1 MHRARLVVSIL
12 SGLVAIVIVAVVVG
26 LATSADS
33 GRLHDTPAPTANAGA
48 PAAAA
53 REVLTVGAQ
62 MPGTQAISAGFLGL
76 SIEYSAFTA
85 YAGKDPHAVDPV
97 FEQLIRNLT
106 PGQSPVL
113 RIGGDTTDWS
123 WYPVP
128 GMTRP
133 KGVRIDLGPAWVGA
147 MASLAKA
154 LDAHLILGINLEA
167 DSPRLSGYEARQFVE
182 GIGRS
187 HISAFE
193 IGNEPELYGS
203 LAWYVINGHK
213 YYGRPHDYSYTDYL
227 NDVAR
232 IRAALPRLQ
241 LAGPAVGGKEWMPKT
256 GRFVAAEPRVAIVTL
271 HRYPL
276 HQCFNRPSAPSY
288 PTVAH
293 ILAPRATRGLADGV
307 KPYVKL
313 AHAHGLLLR
322 IDEMNSLSCGNDN
335 RISDA
340 FVSALWSVD
349 ALFEMARV
357 GVDGVNIFSN
367 PGASAQLFTFSEAHG
382 RWMASVEPDYY
393 GLMMFA
399 QSAPP
404 GSRLLHVSGAAGHIK
419 AWATRAPDGRL
430 RVVLLDEY
438 TRGSRTLGIR
448 VPGAAGR
455 ATLERLQAPS
465 LLAHR
470 GVRLGGQ
477 SFGAATTTGVLGG
490 QSDLTSIRA
499 RNGTYSVTLPAA
511 SAVLLTLAGN

>member
-1 MHRARLVVSIL
+1 MLSIL
-12 SGLVAIVIVAVVVG
+12 CGLVAFAVVAIVVA
-26 LATSADS
+26 LATSTNS
-33 GRLHDTPAPTANAGA
+33 SRLHNTPAPTATAGA
-48 PAAAA
+48 PAVPA
-53 REVLTVGAQ
+53 RAVLTVGAQ
-62 MPGTQAISAGFLGL
+62 MHGTQAIPAGFLGL

-85 YAGKDPHAVDPV
+85 YAGKDPKAVDPV

-133 KGVRIDLGPAWVGA
+133 HGVRIGLGPAWVGA
-147 MASLAKA
+147 MASLVQT
-154 LDAHLILGINLEA
+154 LDARLILGINLEA
-167 DSPRLSGYEARQFVE
+167 DSPRLSGYEGRQFVK

-232 IRAALPRLQ
+232 IRAALPRLP

-256 GRFVAAEPRVAIVTL
+256 GRFVAAEPRLAIVTL

-276 HQCFNRPSAPSY
+276 QQCFNRPSAPSY

-293 ILAPRATRGLADGV
+293 ILAPRATRGLADSV

-322 IDEMNSLSCGNDN
+322 VDEMNSLSCGNDN
-335 RISDA
+335 LISDA

-349 ALFEMARV
+349 ALFEMAHV

-367 PGASAQLFTFSEAHG
+367 PGASAQLFTVRHAHG
-382 RWMASVEPDYY
+382 RWTATVEPDYY

-399 QSAPP
+399 QAAPP
-404 GSRLLHVSGAAGHIK
+404 GSRLLQVSGASGRIK

-438 TRGSRTLGIR
+438 TSGSRTLGIR

-455 ATLERLQAPS
+455 ATLERLEAPS

-470 GVRLGGQ
+470 RVRLGGR
-477 SFGAATTTGVLGG
+477 SFGSATTTGMLAGN
-490 QSDLTSIRA
+490 SDLSSIRP
-499 RNGTYSVTLPAA
+499 RGGTYAVTLPAA